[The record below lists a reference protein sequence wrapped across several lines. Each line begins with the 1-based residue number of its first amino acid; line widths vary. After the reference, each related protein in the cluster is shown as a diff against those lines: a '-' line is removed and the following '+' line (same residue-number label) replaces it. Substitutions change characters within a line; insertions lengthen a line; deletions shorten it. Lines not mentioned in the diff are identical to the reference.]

1 MSSRVAIIS
10 VVWVLSLAISA
21 GSATELSNDKK
32 ISLEFESVSIV
43 TVLNMIA
50 QQNGLNLVVSGDVE
64 KEVSVRLDNVGLAA
78 ALEALL
84 APNELNYYMT
94 DDIIVVKPIEVKV
107 VGELKSRVIVLKY
120 LAAATA
126 SKALQSRK
134 SERGSVVILDRTL
147 DGIGI
152 NDKYTPNKI
161 LVTDFPA
168 IVDKMLSL
176 IDEMDQPE
184 RMISIEVKIIET
196 TIDSESKLGFS
207 WPTSVNS
214 NLGTDTDYGSQ
225 SSTTGSSSTS
235 YTDQLENAA
244 LALNPNTGQWTW
256 GALTV
261 DQLRL
266 VLDALNSSGNS
277 KLVSDPHLTTLENH
291 QAEIRVQ
298 TIIPIPTVSR
308 FTQGAAT
315 QDILTFE
322 DQEVGISLLVTPRIN
337 EEGTITL
344 VVEPKVQ
351 DIVRFVGPPD
361 SQKPIT
367 TERSL
372 KTTITVREGETAALG
387 GLLKEGTIQ
396 KERRVPLL
404 SSIPILGKL
413 LFTHTSVEKTT
424 TDLIILITPRIM
436 R

>member
-1 MSSRVAIIS
+1 MLSRVAMIF
-10 VVWVLSLAISA
+10 VLWLMLPAVSA
-21 GSATELSNDKK
+21 GSPAKLNNDMK
-32 ISLEFESVSIV
+32 ISLQFESVSIV

-50 QQNGLNLVVSGDVE
+50 QQNGLNLVVAGDIE

-84 APNELNYYMT
+84 SPNKLNYYLSG
-94 DDIIVVKPIEVKV
+94 DIIVVKPIEVDAI
-107 VGELKSRVIVLKY
+107 GELESRIIVLKY
-120 LAAATA
+120 LAATTA
-126 SKALQSRK
+126 SKAAQSRK

-147 DGIGI
+147 EGGGVTDG
-152 NDKYTPNKI
+152 YVPNRI

-168 IVDKMLSL
+168 IVDEMSSL

-196 TIDSESKLGFS
+196 TIDSESKLGLN
-207 WPTSVNS
+207 WPTSIS
-214 NLGTDTDYGSQ
+214 SSLGAGNVSGSQ

-235 YTDQLENAA
+235 SSNQIDNAA
-244 LALNPNTGQWTW
+244 LALNPNNGHWTW

-291 QAEIRVQ
+291 QAEIKIQ

-308 FTQGAAT
+308 FSEGAAT
-315 QDILTFE
+315 QDIMTFE
-322 DQEVGISLLVTPRIN
+322 DQEVGISLVVTPRIN

-344 VVEPKVQ
+344 EVEPKVQ
-351 DIVRFVGPPD
+351 DIVRFTGPPE

-387 GLLKEGTIQ
+387 GLLKEGTI
-396 KERRVPLL
+396 KKVHRVPLL
-404 SSIPILGKL
+404 SSIPLLGKL

-436 R
+436 K